1 MATLLCSACSLP
13 CRAVSTICRT
23 VCNVTGNLCSGPFC
37 LYSSTTLAFNVPP
50 IVAGTMVLVSNH
62 RINGG
67 CGDGYLWLLV
77 NTCLCVCNI
86 GAAWYIATRSSPNPD
101 DPGLLRQVSSS
112 SASPTSTST
121 TRIGRSMHLL
131 CYDPVI
137 AVYILLLVFFFCWL
151 SVGAHWKISG
161 RMHVGEGGCSESNNI
176 DGAVDTSIGC
186 GYSFFVVGSIA
197 LCCSLC
203 CAVGYGVDDGHELDT
218 TNNTSTSQ
226 EEHLLPEQ
234 NPAYAPPSAP
244 PLSLM
249 RQLNTDMENLIPV
262 AMPDDTTTT
271 NHEEHGCQEQNNS
284 CGSPLMGH
292 LCTDDEENRIPI
304 ATPVTN
310 KTA

>member
-1 MATLLCSACSLP
+1 M
-13 CRAVSTICRT
+13 
-23 VCNVTGNLCSGPFC
+23 
-37 LYSSTTLAFNVPP
+37 
-50 IVAGTMVLVSNH
+50 SNH
-62 RINGG
+62 RNTGG
-67 CGDGYLWLLV
+67 CGDGYLWLLI

-101 DPGLLRQVSSS
+101 DPGLLRQGNS
-112 SASPTSTST
+112 SASPTTST
-121 TRIGRSMHLL
+121 TRIGRSIHLL

-137 AVYILLLVFFFCWL
+137 AVYILLLGFFFCWL

-161 RMHVGEGGCSESNNI
+161 RMHAGGGECSETDNI

-203 CAVGYGVDDGHELDT
+203 CAVGYGVDDDGHDELDA
-218 TNNTSTSQ
+218 TNNTSPSSQ

-262 AMPDDTTTT
+262 AVPDDTTTS
-271 NHEEHGCQEQNNS
+271 NHEEHGSSQEQNNS

>member
-62 RINGG
+62 RNTGG
-67 CGDGYLWLLV
+67 CGDGYLWLLI

-86 GAAWYIATRSSPNPD
+86 GAAWYISTRSSPNPD
-101 DPGLLRQVSSS
+101 DRSS
-112 SASPTSTST
+112 SASPTTST
-121 TRIGRSMHLL
+121 TRIGRSIHLL

-161 RMHVGEGGCSESNNI
+161 RMYAGGGEF

-203 CAVGYGVDDGHELDT
+203 CAVGYGVDDDGHDELDT
-218 TNNTSTSQ
+218 TNNTSPTSQ

-262 AMPDDTTTT
+262 AMPDDTTTS
-271 NHEEHGCQEQNNS
+271 NHEEHGSSQEQNNS